1 MARLADIGGDGW
13 SSLSGIERPSD
24 TPVIGICSA
33 VERAQWSVWDMPAA
47 LVAMNYIE
55 QVQRAGG
62 VAVLIPPDPVLAED
76 PARVLDRLD
85 GLLLVGGVD
94 VGAGEYG
101 EEPHPLAETPV
112 PLRDA
117 VESALAREAMARG
130 LPVLGICRGAQVIN
144 VAAGGT
150 LVQHLPDVLG
160 HEDHRRRVGRFEGN
174 EHDVDIEPGSRA
186 MDAAGGSPHR
196 VVSHHHQAVGE
207 VGEGLR
213 VTARSVGDDLPE
225 AVEGDGGGWL
235 LGVQWHPEADP
246 GSGVIAALVGAARR
260 ASARGRGSRRRGRPL
275 DPRRSP

>member
-1 MARLADIGGDGW
+1 
-13 SSLSGIERPSD
+13 
-24 TPVIGICSA
+24 
-33 VERAQWSVWDMPAA
+33 MPAA

-55 QVQRAGG
+55 HVQRAGG
-62 VAVLIPPDPVLAED
+62 VAVLIPPDPVLVED
-76 PARVLDRLD
+76 PGRVLGRLD

-94 VGAGEYG
+94 VGASEYG
-101 EEPHPLAETPV
+101 EEPHPLAEAPV

-160 HEDHRRRVGRFEGN
+160 HSEHRRRVGHFEGN

-186 MDAAGGSPHR
+186 MEAAGGSPHR

-207 VGEGLR
+207 VGDG
-213 VTARSVGDDLPE
+213 LPE
-225 AVEGDGGGWL
+225 AIEGDEDGGWL

-246 GSGVIAALVGAARR
+246 GSGVIAALVGAAREHR
-260 ASARGRGSRRRGRPL
+260 REGVDRGEGGGPSTLAAHRHERG
-275 DPRRSP
+275 

>member
-1 MARLADIGGDGW
+1 
-13 SSLSGIERPSD
+13 
-24 TPVIGICSA
+24 
-33 VERAQWSVWDMPAA
+33 MPAA

-62 VAVLIPPDPVLAED
+62 VAVLIPPDPVLVED
-76 PARVLDRLD
+76 PGRVLGRLD

-94 VGAGEYG
+94 VGAAEYG
-101 EEPHPLAETPV
+101 EEPHPLAETPI

-117 VESALAREAMARG
+117 VESALVREAMARG
-130 LPVLGICRGAQVIN
+130 LPTLGICRGAQVIN

-160 HEDHRRRVGRFEGN
+160 NDEHRRRVGHFAGN
-174 EHDVDIEPGSRA
+174 EHDVDIAPGSRA

-207 VGEGLR
+207 LGDGLH
-213 VTARSVGDDLPE
+213 VTARAVGDGFPE
-225 AVEGDGGGWL
+225 AIEGDGDGWL

-246 GSGVIAALVGAARR
+246 GSGVISALVAAAREHR
-260 ASARGRGSRRRGRPL
+260 REGVDRGEGGDSSTLAAHRDERG
-275 DPRRSP
+275 

>member
-1 MARLADIGGDGW
+1 MIA
-13 SSLSGIERPSD
+13 SLSSIERPSD
-24 TPVIGICSA
+24 TPLIGICA
-33 VERAQWSVWDMPAA
+33 AAERAQWSVWDMPAA

-55 QVQRAGG
+55 HVQRAGA
-62 VAVLIPPDPVLAED
+62 VAVLIPPDPVLADE
-76 PARVLDRLD
+76 PGRVLDRID
-85 GLLLVGGVD
+85 GLLLVGGAD

-101 EEPHPLAETPV
+101 AEPHPLAETPV

-117 VESALAREAMARG
+117 VESALTREAVARG

-160 HEDHRRRVGRFEGN
+160 HDGHRRRVGHFAGN
-174 EHDVDIEPGSRA
+174 EHDVHIAPGSRA
-186 MDAAGGSPHR
+186 LEAAGGTPHR

-213 VTARSVGDDLPE
+213 VTARDGDGLPE
-225 AVEGDGGGWL
+225 AVEGDGEGWL

-246 GSGVIAALVGAARR
+246 GSGVIAALVAAAARR
-260 ASARGRGSRRRGRPL
+260 RREDVGRGEGGGPSTLAAHR
-275 DPRRSP
+275 DERS